1 MPATKSY
8 TSGDLSK
15 RTSPM
20 AEESISGT
28 ATEGDAGYIHN
39 KTHSASTQDPPVVHK
54 RPTRIRYKT
63 EKAKAA
69 EDYPSSSEDER
80 LLAPLQ
86 SDPSGKRKSSSRSR
100 PAGTHPA
107 SLVRTLGS
115 PVRLQL
121 PSAAVRDL
129 THSSYKQAV
138 VDGSS
143 DGEGNASR
151 HESDLDSVQDEE
163 GSLVNFI
170 DDRAED
176 SLSVASDDGL
186 PASPPPPSNS
196 NKLKRKPNSRLSDAS
211 AFSNDAHPSRPAKK
225 PKHAQSTNI
234 ARAPTNHNQ
243 ASDGVIVISDDD
255 WTVVGRSGK
264 PASRQRYRRT
274 GVSTSRVASSAKVFA
289 FAPIIKRESLTP
301 ELPNF
306 GSTSATSRPRSNR
319 HSKRPSSRTGTSRHT
334 TKRPAATQPVQD
346 ASKSGRQSRASH
358 RASGTRQA
366 STAAPPVVVGDTSR
380 EGSTERY
387 AEAPKAAKA
396 HKPRASQQPT
406 DRPSTPDHWSVSP
419 ERGSVEETSKQVESD
434 RKGKKASRVVAAPA
448 SSTPAPSVCSDGD
461 AGNDTQLGLRDVG
474 CGVKY
479 DGLPVLMDV
488 ELLPLYSQETV
499 PEDTALMPSDILKV
513 YAKHSNEEHVTKL
526 LRRLIEM
533 PSHKVFINAS
543 RAPPHLVQSS
553 AYQTSVYL
561 VIPKTVYS
569 AKSGKLP
576 YNTCFFTTGVC
587 AYSNL
592 SEGAAKTFGD
602 RTTQD
607 HRIGLYPI
615 EFEYQRMFTYI
626 GHVAKRKTVRFSYTS
641 GVLAF
646 TTKVEG
652 SNEVSTNYGPSPS
665 KS

>member
-15 RTSPM
+15 GASPI

-39 KTHSASTQDPPVVHK
+39 KTHSASTQDPPVLHK

-80 LLAPLQ
+80 LLASLQ

-129 THSSYKQAV
+129 THASYKQAV

-274 GVSTSRVASSAKVFA
+274 
-289 FAPIIKRESLTP
+289 
-301 ELPNF
+301 
-306 GSTSATSRPRSNR
+306 
-319 HSKRPSSRTGTSRHT
+319 
-334 TKRPAATQPVQD
+334 
-346 ASKSGRQSRASH
+346 
-358 RASGTRQA
+358 
-366 STAAPPVVVGDTSR
+366 VVGDTSR

-396 HKPRASQQPT
+396 HKPRASQQHT
-406 DRPSTPDHWSVSP
+406 DRPSTPEHWSVSP

-479 DGLPVLMDV
+479 DGLPVL
-488 ELLPLYSQETV
+488 
-499 PEDTALMPSDILKV
+499 I
-513 YAKHSNEEHVTKL
+513 L

-543 RAPPHLVQSS
+543 RAPPHLVHSS

-569 AKSGKLP
+569 AKQGNFPTTLVSLP
-576 YNTCFFTTGVC
+576 PAC
-587 AYSNL
+587 APTRNL
-592 SEGAAKTFGD
+592 SEGAAKTFVTGPLKI
-602 RTTQD
+602 T
-607 HRIGLYPI
+607 
-615 EFEYQRMFTYI
+615 E
-626 GHVAKRKTVRFSYTS
+626 
-641 GVLAF
+641 LALL
-646 TTKVEG
+646 
-652 SNEVSTNYGPSPS
+652 
-665 KS
+665 